1 MPAFA
6 VLITDGLQVPVK
18 EGLLVDVPGKTS
30 GVSSLQYGPSGSNV
44 GTIGAS
50 IVT

>member
-1 MPAFA
+1 MTEGF
-6 VLITDGLQVPVK
+6 QVPVYD
-18 EGLLVDVPGKTS
+18 GLLVDVPGKIS
-30 GVSSLQYGPSGSNV
+30 GVSSLQYGPNGSNV